1 MLGAIIGDLAG
12 SVYEYDEFTDK
23 NINLKR
29 RLSIFD
35 KEKLIDNN
43 SFYTFAPPLTD
54 FEVRAY
60 IVLLTGIGAIIWGV
74 IEIADKDNK

>member
-1 MLGAIIGDLAG
+1 MKIIGGIILC
-12 SVYEYDEFTDK
+12 VIFW
-23 NINLKR
+23 NIV
-29 RLSIFD
+29 
-35 KEKLIDNN
+35 DNN
-43 SFYTFAPPLTD
+43 LPFRQGTGNYD